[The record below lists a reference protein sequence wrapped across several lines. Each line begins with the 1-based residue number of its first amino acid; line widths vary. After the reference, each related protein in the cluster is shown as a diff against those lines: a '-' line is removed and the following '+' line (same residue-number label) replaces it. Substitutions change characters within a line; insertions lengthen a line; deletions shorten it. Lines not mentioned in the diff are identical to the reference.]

1 MEYDNNN
8 SGVLFRN
15 AKKDLDNPEDKKPDY
30 TGQAEIDGTEY
41 WLSGWKRTA
50 KVTGNTFISI
60 KLQDKNDDFDNKQ
73 KTTAEV
79 EGKTDEELPF

>member
-15 AKKDLDNPEDKKPDY
+15 AKKENEKQPDY
-30 TGQAEIDGTEY
+30 TGSVDIEGTEY

-50 KVTGNTFISI
+50 KGSGNTFISI
-60 KLQDKNDDFDNKQ
+60 KLQDKNESNEQKQENK
-73 KTTAEV
+73 
-79 EGKTDEELPF
+79 EEIPF